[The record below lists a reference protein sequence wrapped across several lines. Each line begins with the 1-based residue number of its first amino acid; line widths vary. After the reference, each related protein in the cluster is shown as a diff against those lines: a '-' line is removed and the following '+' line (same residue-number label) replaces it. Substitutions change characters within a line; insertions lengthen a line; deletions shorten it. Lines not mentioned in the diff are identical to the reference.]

1 MVWSSANIQSEF
13 CLKAVIPCRPSER
26 MQAWGTFFIPKSPTS
41 TASHC
46 QHEKFHIC
54 NFQLE
59 FFTCHMEPHSRPS
72 MECSFTVE
80 QPLRR
85 ADSLSLHI
93 TLQSLFQCA
102 CMWVCECVC
111 VCVYVCVCVCP
122 CALTAGLTEQ
132 TSPCEPVW
140 QRFSTCILTSL
151 YIFVPTSLFPHPV
164 RHNAFQNKLHSSQTL
179 ISGDV
184 WRFQPIDRESMTR
197 QCVVKWSA

>member
-1 MVWSSANIQSEF
+1 MVWSSANT
-13 CLKAVIPCRPSER
+13 PCRPSER
-26 MQAWGTFFIPKSPTS
+26 MQAGGTFFIPKSSAS

-54 NFQLE
+54 NFQLK

-102 CMWVCECVC
+102 CMLVCER
-111 VCVYVCVCVCP
+111 VCVCVCP

-132 TSPCEPVW
+132 TCPCEPVW

-151 YIFVPTSLFPHPV
+151 YIFVPMSLFPRPG

-184 WRFQPIDRESMTR
+184 WRFQPIDGESMTR